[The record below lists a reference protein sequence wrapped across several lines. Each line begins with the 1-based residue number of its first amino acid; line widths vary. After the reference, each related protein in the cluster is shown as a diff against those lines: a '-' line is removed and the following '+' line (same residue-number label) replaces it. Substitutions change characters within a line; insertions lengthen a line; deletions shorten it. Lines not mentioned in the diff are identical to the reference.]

1 LQRLGT
7 VLHVSSH
14 KNLIIR
20 GEFFPKI
27 NSTVL
32 TKRLKKIGVIYDV
45 FGPIKSPYISVRP
58 FKHIPLSNLIEL
70 YGEKVYTE

>member
-14 KNLIIR
+14 RNLIIR
-20 GEFFPKI
+20 GEFFPKL

-32 TKRLKKIGVIYDV
+32 TKRLKKIGSIYDV
-45 FGPIKSPYISVRP
+45 FGPIKSPFLSVRP
-58 FKHIPLSNLIEL
+58 FKDVPLSSLTEL
-70 YGEKVYTE
+70 AGEKVYV